1 MKPGDLIQYVTPHGT
16 RVLGII
22 IDDLGFF
29 EEYNEKA
36 VRVHWFDNHGPTVE
50 KLGELLDP
58 EYEDIEFINEAE

>member
-1 MKPGDLIQYVTPHGT
+1 MTSHGT
-16 RVLGII
+16 SAFGII

-29 EEYNEKA
+29 DEYNEEA
-36 VRVHWFDNHGPTVE
+36 GRVYWFDNHGPTVE